1 MYADDKKSDDK
12 YEYLDGKY
20 KCHRTDLRYDYIFGQ
35 FADIPFAYTPYIHL
49 HTLGTINSRY
59 ILLFPIKGLDCR

>member
-20 KCHRTDLRYDYIFGQ
+20 KCHRIDLRYDYIFGQ
-35 FADIPFAYTPYIHL
+35 FADIPFAY
-49 HTLGTINSRY
+49 
-59 ILLFPIKGLDCR
+59 ILIFTCTH